1 MRYGQ
6 IRHYDIANGE
16 GIRTSIF
23 VTGCTHN
30 CPNCFNVEYQNF
42 QAGELWTDK
51 ETATVVDYINDPNV
65 AGLTLLG
72 GEPMQNVEGLIE
84 VVRAV
89 RAAQPQKNIWV
100 YSGYTWEEIISDPV
114 RLSLLRLCDVLVD
127 GRFVDALRDPALRF
141 RGSSNQRVIAIG
153 ESLLQGKV
161 VLHRDIHTHR
171 PITTTADT

>member
-23 VTGCTHN
+23 VTGCTHK
-30 CPNCFNVEYQNF
+30 CPNCFNEEYQDF
-42 QAGELWTDK
+42 QAGNEWTES
-51 ETATVVDYINDPNV
+51 ETEQIIDYLSDPNV

-72 GEPMQNVEGLIE
+72 GEPMQNVDGLCK

-89 RAAQPQKNIWV
+89 RAAQPGKTVWI
-100 YSGYTWEEIISDPV
+100 YSGYTWEEIIADEE

-127 GRFVDALRDPALRF
+127 GRFIDALRDPALRF
-141 RGSSNQRVIAIG
+141 RGSSNQRVINIA
-153 ESLLQGKV
+153 ESLLADEV
-161 VLHRDIHTHR
+161 VLHRDE
-171 PITTTADT
+171 ITGLTM

>member
-51 ETATVVDYINDPNV
+51 ETATVVEYINDPNV

-84 VVRAV
+84 VVCAV

-161 VLHRDIHTHR
+161 VLHQDIHTHR
-171 PITTTADT
+171 PITTTAET

>member
-30 CPNCFNVEYQNF
+30 CPKCFNVEYQNF
-42 QAGELWTDK
+42 QAGNLWTDK